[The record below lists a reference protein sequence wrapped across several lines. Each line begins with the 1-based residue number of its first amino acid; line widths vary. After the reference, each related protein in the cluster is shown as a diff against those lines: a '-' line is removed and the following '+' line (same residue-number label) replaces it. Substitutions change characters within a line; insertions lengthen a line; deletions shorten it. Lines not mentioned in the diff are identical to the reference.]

1 MLMTERELTGPVSIS
16 TRGRLNHDAVGW
28 SRHPVQECEIAG
40 RWPRK
45 KRWHFWLV
53 TTDTHLVALT
63 FADVDYLG
71 LANVA
76 FWRYDSKEAVAKG
89 ALKFLGWRKA
99 LPDGASRGP
108 EFAVFGM
115 GLRLS
120 IAEGPAGTRL
130 TARSRRLSLD
140 IEVERPPGHET
151 LNVLVP
157 WSDKRFQFTSKQN
170 CLPARGKVVADGAAY
185 DFGPGNHAYGTLDFG
200 RGVWPYRVE
209 WNWATAGGVQ
219 GDRVVGFNLGGKWTD
234 GTGVTEN
241 GVVVDGKLT
250 KIHGD
255 VRFDYDRHDLMKPW
269 SIRGDEVDLRFDPLK
284 SNPLRVPLVIVAV
297 NNRQCY
303 GRFSGRVAGVE
314 VRDLMGSAEDFRA
327 RW

>member
-1 MLMTERELTGPVSIS
+1 MAESELTKEVPIS
-16 TRGRLNHDAVGW
+16 TNGRLNRAAVGW
-28 SRHPVQECEIAG
+28 SRHPVQECSIEG

-53 TTDTHLVALT
+53 TSDTHLVALT

-71 LANVA
+71 LAHVS
-76 FWRYDSKEAVAKG
+76 FWKYDSKDAVSKG
-89 ALKFLGWRKA
+89 ALRFGGWKRE
-99 LPDGASRGP
+99 LPPGASRGP
-108 EFAVFGM
+108 PFEVSSM

-120 IAEGPAGTRL
+120 VAESPAGTKL
-130 TARSRRLSLD
+130 AAWSKRLSLD

-157 WSDKRFQFTSKQN
+157 WSNRRFQFTSKQN
-170 CLPARGKVVADGAAY
+170 CLPARGRVVVDGAEHR
-185 DFGPGNHAYGTLDFG
+185 FGPENHAYGTLDFG
-200 RGVWPYRVE
+200 RGVWPYKVS
-209 WNWATAGGVQ
+209 WNWATACGVE
-219 GDRVVGFNLGGKWTD
+219 GSRVVGLNLGGKWTD

-250 KIHGD
+250 KIHTD
-255 VRFDYDRHDLMKPW
+255 VKFDYDRHDLMRPW
-269 SIRGDEVDLRFDPLK
+269 SVRGEGVDLRFDPLK
-284 SNPLRVPLVIVAV
+284 ANPLRVPLGVVAV

-303 GRFSGRVAGVE
+303 GRFNGRVAGVE
-314 VRDLMGSAEDFRA
+314 VHDLMGSAEDFNA

>member
-1 MLMTERELTGPVSIS
+1 MEAELAAPIPITDG
-16 TRGRLNHDAVGW
+16 RGRLNRVAAGW
-28 SRHPVQECEIAG
+28 SRRPVQECSIEG

-53 TTDTHLVALT
+53 TSDTHLAALT

-71 LANVA
+71 LAHIA
-76 FWRYDSKEAVAKG
+76 FWKYGSPDAVAKG
-89 ALKFLGWRKA
+89 ALRFGGWRLA
-99 LPDGASRGP
+99 IPDGASRGP
-108 EFAVFGM
+108 AFTASGM

-120 IAEGPAGTRL
+120 IEESPAGAKL
-130 TARSRRLSLD
+130 SARSRRISLD
-140 IEVERPPGHET
+140 IDVERPPGHET

-170 CLPARGKVVADGAAY
+170 CLPARGVAVVDGTEHR
-185 DFGPGNHAYGTLDFG
+185 FGPENHGFATLDFG
-200 RGVWPYRVE
+200 RGVWPYRAE

-219 GDRVVGFNLGGKWTD
+219 GNRIVGFNLGAKWTD

-241 GVVVDGKLT
+241 GAWVDGKLT

-255 VRFDYDRHDLMKPW
+255 VVFHYDRRDLMKPW
-269 SIRGDEVDLRFDPLK
+269 TVRGDGVDLRFDPMK
-284 SNPLRVPLVIVAV
+284 ANPLRIPLGVVSV

-303 GRFSGRVAGVE
+303 GRFSGTVAGVE
-314 VRDLMGSAEDFRA
+314 IRDLMGSAEDFRA

>member
-1 MLMTERELTGPVSIS
+1 MEPELTSPLPITDG
-16 TRGRLNHDAVGW
+16 RGRLNRAAVGW
-28 SRHPVQECEIAG
+28 SRHPVQECRIEG
-40 RWPRK
+40 RWPRR

-71 LANVA
+71 LAHVA
-76 FWRYDSKEAVAKG
+76 FWKYGAEKAVAKG
-89 ALKFLGWRKA
+89 ALKFRGWKRP

-108 EFAVFGM
+108 GFAVSGM

-120 IAEGPAGTRL
+120 IEESPTGARL
-130 TARSRRLSLD
+130 SARCKRLSLD
-140 IEVERPPGHET
+140 LEVERPPGHET

-170 CLPARGKVVADGAAY
+170 CLPARGKAAVDGVAY
-185 DFGPGNHAYGTLDFG
+185 DFGPGNNAFATLDFG
-200 RGVWPYRVE
+200 RGVWPYRAE

-219 GDRVVGFNLGGKWTD
+219 GGRVVGFNLGAKWTD

-250 KIHGD
+250 KIHSD
-255 VRFDYDRHDLMKPW
+255 VAFRYDPRDLMKPW
-269 SIRGDEVDLRFDPLK
+269 AIGGDEVDLRFEPMK
-284 SNPLRVPLVIVAV
+284 ANPLRIPLGVVAV

-303 GRFSGRVAGVE
+303 GRFSGNVAGVE
-314 VRDLMGSAEDFRA
+314 VRDLMGSAEDFHA

>member
-1 MLMTERELTGPVSIS
+1 MEPELTAPVSIADG
-16 TRGRLNHDAVGW
+16 RGRLNRAAVGW
-28 SRHPVQECEIAG
+28 SRHPVQNCEIAG

-53 TTDTHLVALT
+53 TSDTHLVALT

-71 LANVA
+71 LAHVA
-76 FWRYDSKEAVAKG
+76 LWKYDSEEAVAKG
-89 ALKFLGWRKA
+89 ALKFGGWRKNV
-99 LPDGASRGP
+99 PPGASRGP
-108 EFAVFGM
+108 EFSVSGM

-120 IAEGPAGTRL
+120 IAESPTGAKL
-130 TARSRRLSLD
+130 SARSRRISLD

-157 WSDKRFQFTSKQN
+157 WSDLRFQFTSKQS
-170 CLPARGKVVADGAAY
+170 CLPARGLAVVDGTEY
-185 DFGPGNHAYGTLDFG
+185 RFGPENHGFATLDFG
-200 RGVWPYRVE
+200 RGVWPYRTG

-219 GDRVVGFNLGGKWTD
+219 GGRVVGFNLGAQWTD

-241 GVVVDGKLT
+241 GVVVDGKLH

-255 VRFDYDRHDLMKPW
+255 VKFDYDPRDLMKPW
-269 SIRGDEVDLRFDPLK
+269 AIRGDEADLRFDPMK
-284 SNPLRVPLVIVAV
+284 ANPLHIPLGIVSV

-303 GRFSGRVAGVE
+303 GRFSGTVAGVE
-314 VRDLMGSAEDFRA
+314 IRDLMGSAEDFDA